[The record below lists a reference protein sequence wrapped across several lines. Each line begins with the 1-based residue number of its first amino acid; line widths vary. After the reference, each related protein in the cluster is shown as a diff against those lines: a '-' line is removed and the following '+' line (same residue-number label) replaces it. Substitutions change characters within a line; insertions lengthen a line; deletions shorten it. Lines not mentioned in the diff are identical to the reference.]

1 MKNLNIENVFY
12 GVIIILYLIAT
23 VLLHQI
29 EKTDMTVWYLVGT
42 PLILLRLWRAKL
54 LIGVIN
60 KNRRNHV

>member
-12 GVIIILYLIAT
+12 GIIVILYLIAT

-29 EKTDMTVWYLVGT
+29 ESADMTVWYLVGT

>member
-1 MKNLNIENVFY
+1 MKNLTIENLFY
-12 GVIIILYLIAT
+12 GIIVILYLIAT

-29 EKTDMTVWYLVGT
+29 ESANMTVWYLLGT
-42 PLILLRLWRAKL
+42 PLILFRLWRAKL